1 MNGVKKF
8 HRCDDELTYKQP
20 LALTFACYKTLCC
33 FIAPCKDK
41 GIKPIDDENFPYAYI
56 VDRNGPDCIQSGI
69 NLRVPEGRYSVSWH
83 NYGIRAN
90 TLQIYNNF
98 VPFARSILIHN
109 GHTPKDSEGCMLIND
124 YVVDKFDDIVFQ
136 NEQEGE
142 TKEHRLAKSLKKD
155 FTKEILG
162 KRRWQLVE

>member
-1 MNGVKKF
+1 MK
-8 HRCDDELTYKQP
+8 R
-20 LALTFACYKTLCC
+20 LAIFAFYNE
-33 FIAPCKDK
+33 K
-41 GIKPIDDENFPYAYI
+41 G
-56 VDRNGPDCIQSGI
+56 
-69 NLRVPEGRYSVSWH
+69 
-83 NYGIRAN
+83 
-90 TLQIYNNF
+90 
-98 VPFARSILIHN
+98 
-109 GHTPKDSEGCMLIND
+109 LIND